1 MATYEVPPWAA
12 DGERPPLAVRP
23 LHLALAAFVA
33 TVPPFSP
40 LFASLAAAP
49 QYAAVEASF
58 LFAFLVAAVLAS
70 IAVIVRALQARPRPW
85 RRSRVTAVCVVAYLV
100 GLGVFEAL
108 VFAGQPMPALALAAG
123 IVAGAALPVLAA
135 EWARAVEGP
144 MASSL
149 ALCAFVA
156 VLACFGSW
164 MLALLPVEGV
174 ALAYG
179 ICALVGAAPVAV
191 TARAGAPAVPVR
203 RARQAVERLLSVTW
217 LPLLGIA
224 VFAFM
229 VTVIAHSAFGVARAS
244 LVGGMLA
251 ALVVFA
257 ACFLWGKRPLLPWCY
272 RVLVPV
278 MAAVFVVLGS
288 FPAGT
293 FPKDASVVALYVFYI
308 VLALIGCA
316 LLLAVVRARELP
328 PNATVG
334 LGVAVA
340 TAAALAG
347 FVLSEVLAV
356 TDDFGPWATVLTGAF
371 VSVLLVF
378 LGKTAWAELVS
389 VPEDG
394 AAPEEGAGAGE
405 RAGATPEAVAAED
418 LWTESTVQDAL
429 EARCAALAA
438 RFDLSPREAEILV
451 FLARGFSPAY
461 IAKELVLSVSTVRTH
476 VRNIYRKLG
485 IGKREELIHLVDGA

>member
-1 MATYEVPPWAA
+1 
-12 DGERPPLAVRP
+12 
-23 LHLALAAFVA
+23 
-33 TVPPFSP
+33 
-40 LFASLAAAP
+40 
-49 QYAAVEASF
+49 
-58 LFAFLVAAVLAS
+58 
-70 IAVIVRALQARPRPW
+70 
-85 RRSRVTAVCVVAYLV
+85 
-100 GLGVFEAL
+100 
-108 VFAGQPMPALALAAG
+108 
-123 IVAGAALPVLAA
+123 
-135 EWARAVEGP
+135 

-149 ALCAFVA
+149 ALCAFAA

-203 RARQAVERLLSVTW
+203 RARQAVESLLSVTW

-244 LVGGMLA
+244 LVGGMLS

-278 MAAVFVVLGS
+278 MAAVFVMLGS

-371 VSVLLVF
+371 VAVLLVF

-394 AAPEEGAGAGE
+394 ATSEEGAGAGE